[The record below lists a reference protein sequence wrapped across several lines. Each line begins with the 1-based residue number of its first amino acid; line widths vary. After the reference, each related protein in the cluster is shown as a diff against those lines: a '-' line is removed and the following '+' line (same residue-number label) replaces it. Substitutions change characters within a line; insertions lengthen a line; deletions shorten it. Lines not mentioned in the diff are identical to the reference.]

1 MKKPTKKER
10 KQSILY
16 KKAFGGNEVKGKWKK
31 SFAVLCAFFTLGAG
45 ATFAGCET
53 VASVRGADG
62 KDGKDLTVYDL
73 YTEVY
78 EKGIF
83 TGSYEEYLASL
94 KVQVNAENDT
104 TTIAKNIASTVSIV
118 CGFKK
123 KESALKTKVS
133 ASAGAGVIVD
143 LDKENGDAY
152 IVTNYHVVYET
163 SEKTDNANGISSDAY
178 VYLYGARVG
187 FTKGDSNND
196 GYLDFGAEM
205 TDLYDGIQVTYV
217 GGAMDY
223 DIALLKIENSDYL
236 KNSVAEEATLGNSDV
251 VELGEKVFAVGNPLG
266 EGISVTDGI
275 ISKDSETISLKRL
288 DGASGTF
295 NVRVLRTSAA
305 INGGNSGGGL
315 YNAEGELIG
324 IVNAKSVEEDVD
336 NMGYALPISMVK
348 NLLHN
353 IYDCTTSPE
362 IQSKGATV
370 AKLGIITFVTASKAD
385 YVEGKL
391 RVIQEITVDS
401 VSSGY
406 AGSGKL
412 QKNDII
418 KGLALKKDGSS
429 EIGEFFYVWRDFQ
442 ISDWL
447 LQVRYGDTVVVR
459 VERNGQ
465 TKDVE
470 VEYNQASYFTKCA

>member
-1 MKKPTKKER
+1 M
-10 KQSILY
+10 
-16 KKAFGGNEVKGKWKK
+16 KGKWKK
-31 SFAVLCAFFTLGAG
+31 SLAVLCAFFTLGAG

-62 KDGKDLTVYDL
+62 KDGKNLTVRDL
-73 YTEVY
+73 YDEVVAN
-78 EKGIF
+78 GVF

-123 KESALKTKVS
+123 KENVLKTKVS

-163 SEKTDNANGISSDAY
+163 SEKTDNVNGISSDAY

-187 FTKGDSNND
+187 FTKGDSDGD
-196 GYLDFGAEM
+196 GYLDLGAEM
-205 TDLYDGIQVTYV
+205 TDLYDGIKVTYV

-236 KNSVAEEATLGNSDV
+236 KNSVAEKATLGNSDT
-251 VELGEKVFAVGNPLG
+251 VELGEKVFAVGNPQG

-275 ISKDSETISLKRL
+275 VSKDSETISLKRL
-288 DGASGTF
+288 DGATGTF
-295 NVRVLRTSAA
+295 NVRVMRTSAA
-305 INGGNSGGGL
+305 INSGNSGGGL
-315 YNAEGELIG
+315 YNGDGELIG
-324 IVNAKSVEEDVD
+324 IVNAKSIEEDVD

-348 NLLHN
+348 NLLRN
-353 IYDCTTSPE
+353 IYDSADALGV
-362 IQSKGATV
+362 KGATV
-370 AKLGIITFVTASKAD
+370 AKLGIITFITSSKAG
-385 YVEGKL
+385 YVDGKL
-391 RVIQEITVDS
+391 CILQEITVDS

-406 AGSGKL
+406 AASGKL
-412 QKNDII
+412 QKNDVI

-459 VERNGQ
+459 VERNG
-465 TKDVE
+465 TTRDVE
-470 VEYNQASYFTKCA
+470 VHYNQASYFTKCA

>member
-1 MKKPTKKER
+1 M
-10 KQSILY
+10 
-16 KKAFGGNEVKGKWKK
+16 KGKWKK
-31 SFAVLCAFFTLGAG
+31 SLAVLCAFFTLGAG

-62 KDGKDLTVYDL
+62 KDGKDLTVEDL
-73 YTEVY
+73 WKEVY

-123 KESALKTKVS
+123 DTAKGTVVS

-163 SEKTDNANGISSDAY
+163 KEKTDNANGISSDAY

-187 FTKGDSNND
+187 FTKGDRNGD
-196 GYLDFGAEM
+196 TYLDYGAEM
-205 TDLYDGIQVTYV
+205 TDLYDGIKVTYV

-236 KNSVAEEATLGNSDV
+236 KNSVAEEATLGNSDT
-251 VELGEKVFAVGNPLG
+251 VELGEKVFAIGNPQG
-266 EGISVTDGI
+266 EGIAITDGI

-288 DGASGTF
+288 DGATGTF
-295 NVRVLRTSAA
+295 NVRVMRTSAA
-305 INGGNSGGGL
+305 INSGNSGGGL
-315 YNAEGELIG
+315 YNADGELIG

-353 IYDCTTSPE
+353 IYDSADALGV
-362 IQSKGATV
+362 KGATV
-370 AKLGIITFVTASKAD
+370 AKLGITTFITSSKAG
-385 YVEGKL
+385 YVDGKL
-391 RVIQEITVDS
+391 CILQEITVKSMSD
-401 VSSGY
+401 GC
-406 AGSGKL
+406 AASGKL
-412 QKNDII
+412 QVNDII

-447 LQVRYGDTVVVR
+447 LKVRYGDTVIVR
-459 VERNGQ
+459 VERNGT

-470 VEYNQASYFTKCA
+470 VEYNQANYFTKCA

>member
-31 SFAVLCAFFTLGAG
+31 SFAVVCAFFTLGAG

-251 VELGEKVFAVGNPLG
+251 VELGEKVFAVGNPQG

-348 NLLHN
+348 NLLRN
-353 IYDCTTSPE
+353 IYDSADALGV
-362 IQSKGATV
+362 KGATV

-385 YVEGKL
+385 YVDGKL
-391 RVIQEITVDS
+391 RIIQEITVDS

-406 AGSGKL
+406 AGRGKL

-447 LQVRYGDTVVVR
+447 LKVRYGDTVVVR